1 MNKKLSLY
9 IVVLAVFALVL
20 AACGGEGE
28 TVEVTRIVEVT
39 RVVEAAGE
47 GGGEAEAV
55 TFAGG
60 GDTLAE
66 VQARGILNCGSNASL
81 PGFANV
87 EADGT
92 YTGFDYDFCRAVAAA
107 TIGDSQAVEVRA
119 TTGTDR
125 FPVLQSGEVDVLIRN
140 TTWTISR
147 DTSLGFDFAPT
158 TFYDGQGMMVRE
170 DSGITTLED
179 FEGGSVC
186 VQAGTTT
193 EKNLADV
200 FRQLG
205 INAESVVFPDNP
217 STTQAYDEG
226 RCDGL
231 TTDKSGLAAVR
242 TQTNNPDDHII
253 LDATMS
259 KEPLAPVTRHGD
271 NNWNDIVSW
280 TVNCTIQAEE
290 LGITSE
296 NVDEFLGSED
306 PVVLNLLGVE
316 GDLGQAMGL
325 ENDFCVEIL
334 RQVGNYAEIYDRNL
348 GPDTGVFIPRGLN
361 SLYTEGGLLY
371 SPPFR

>member
-47 GGGEAEAV
+47 GGGEAEPV

-125 FPVLQSGEVDVLIRN
+125 FPVLQSGEGDVLIRN